1 MIIKTSLLNKICD
14 KILSAVDSSDMTS
27 ITETLEL
34 RGIDENL
41 YLSVTNRE
49 YFVRVK
55 VAGGATEE
63 FHASVNADVFL
74 KLIPR
79 ITTED
84 IELIIND
91 NYLEIKGNGSYKLP
105 LVYDNDKV
113 LTLPPININN
123 ITGAFDI
130 STETLRSIDN
140 YNSKEL
146 SKGIISK
153 PVQRYFYVD
162 NQGAITFT
170 SGACVNNFTLDTSVK
185 MLLNLKTVKLFKLF
199 DGESVH
205 VEVGQ
210 DITPEGITQSKVRF
224 SSENVTLTSITTSDD
239 SLINGVPVDAIRKR
253 ANETYLYSVELD
265 KDELLQAINRF
276 LLFNQS
282 NTSDMYCK
290 FIFDSNKLSIQ
301 DNIGGNSEV
310 LPYNQHLDMTEPYEA
325 MLELKGL
332 KSTLETCKIKYIN
345 IAFGNHTAIVISR
358 FNVKNVIPEA
368 RF

>member
-1 MIIKTSLLNKICD
+1 MIIRTGLLGKICD
-14 KILSAVDSSDMTS
+14 KILSAVDNSDMTS

-34 RGIDENL
+34 QGVNGNL
-41 YLSVTNRE
+41 YLNVTNRE
-49 YFVRVK
+49 YFVKVK
-55 VAGGATEE
+55 VDGGATED
-63 FHASVNADVFL
+63 FHASVSADVFL

-84 IELIIND
+84 IELELND
-91 NYLEIKGNGSYKLP
+91 NHLEIKGNGSYKLP
-105 LVYDNDKV
+105 LIYDNDKV
-113 LTLPPININN
+113 LTLPAIDINN
-123 ITGAFDI
+123 ITGTFDI
-130 STETLRSIDN
+130 STETLRSIDL

-146 SKGIISK
+146 TKGIISK

-170 SGACVNNFTLDTSVK
+170 SGACVNNFAIDTPVK

-199 DGESVH
+199 EGETVK

-210 DITPEGITQSKVRF
+210 DVTPDGITQSKARF
-224 SSENVTLTSITTSDD
+224 STENVILTSITTSDD
-239 SLINGVPVDAIRKR
+239 SLLGSVPVDAIRKR
-253 ANETYLYSVELD
+253 ANETYMYSVELD

-282 NTSDMYCK
+282 NATDMYCK
-290 FIFDSNKLSIQ
+290 FVFDNNKLSIQ
-301 DNIGGNSEV
+301 DKIGGNSEV
-310 LPYNQHLDMTEPYEA
+310 LPYNQHLDITEPYEA

-345 IAFGNHTAIVISR
+345 VAFGNHTAIVIDRKS
-358 FNVKNVIPEA
+358 VV
-368 RF
+368 